1 MHSELMEEDRNALHD
16 AIGSALTDD
25 VMAPLKKKARS
36 LADDIVSDIEW
47 CLKDDLASNLSYY
60 VREMAER
67 AVNALLAGNHGEMV
81 RWLSC
86 DKRGYTGRHEI
97 GAEYGRRSI
106 EEQHPIIHGALHENG
121 AVALRRKIVD
131 AHRDMLVNERIADLE
146 DQVKS
151 LVAQVNKANDE
162 KQKILDRARA
172 GEFA

>member
-1 MHSELMEEDRNALHD
+1 MRSEMMEEDRVALHA
-16 AIGSALTDD
+16 AIETALPDD
-25 VMAPLKKKARS
+25 VMAPLKKKARD
-36 LADDIVSDIEW
+36 LADSIVDDIEYS
-47 CLKDDLASNLSYY
+47 LKDNLASNLSYH

-86 DKRGYTGRHEI
+86 DKRGYTGRYD
-97 GAEYGRRSI
+97 AEGFGRRSV

-121 AVALRRKIVD
+121 AVALRHKIVD
-131 AHRDMLVNERIADLE
+131 AHRDMLVNERILDLE

-151 LVAQVNKANDE
+151 LVEQVNKANRE
-162 KQKILDRARA
+162 KQEILERARS